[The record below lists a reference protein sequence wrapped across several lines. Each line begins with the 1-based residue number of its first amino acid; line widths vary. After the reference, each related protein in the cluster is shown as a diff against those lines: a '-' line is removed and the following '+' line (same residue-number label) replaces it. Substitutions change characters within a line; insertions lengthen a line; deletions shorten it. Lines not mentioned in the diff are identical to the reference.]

1 MFQNKYPYTDFHELN
16 LDWMLEKLTETQ
28 QRIDNIKEEILEAA
42 KAYADQEIDAKIA
55 AYQATV
61 NAQIQRLNQDM
72 VSLQNATQN
81 FINTVNARMAL
92 QDAKFAVYDD
102 RIDNMIVLA
111 NEYTN
116 NAIAQNNDYIIEE
129 TTRAFG
135 AIRVLNQFTGLYVTI
150 QEMFD
155 YLGYF
160 HLADAIT
167 VNTLIQRQKTV
178 NDIVA
183 LQATLTDIVVNGYNI
198 IV

>member
-28 QRIDNIKEEILEAA
+28 QRIDNLKEEILEAA

-61 NAQIQRLNQDM
+61 NAQIARLDQDM
-72 VSLQNATQN
+72 LSLETQTQN
-81 FINTVNARMAL
+81 FINTVNATMAL
-92 QDAKFAVYDD
+92 QDAKFAIYDD

-111 NEYTN
+111 NQYTDT
-116 NAIAQNNDYIIEE
+116 AIAQNNDYIIEE

-135 AIRVLNQFTGLYVTI
+135 AIKVLNQFTGLYVTI
-150 QEMFD
+150 QEMFN
-155 YLGYF
+155 YLGNF
-160 HLADAIT
+160 HLTDAIT
-167 VNTLIQRQKTV
+167 VTTLVQRQKTV
-178 NDIVA
+178 SDIVA

>member
-28 QRIDNIKEEILEAA
+28 QRIDHLKDEILEAA
-42 KAYADQEIDAKIA
+42 KEYTDQEIDEKIA
-55 AYQATV
+55 AYQATID
-61 NAQIQRLNQDM
+61 AQIQILNNDVANLEVQ
-72 VSLQNATQN
+72 TQN

-92 QDAKFAVYDD
+92 QDAKFAQYDD
-102 RIDNMIVLA
+102 RLDNVIVLA
-111 NEYTN
+111 NHYTDT
-116 NAIAQNNDYIIEE
+116 AIAQNNDYIIEE

-155 YLGYF
+155 YLGNF
-160 HLADAIT
+160 HLTDAIK
-167 VNTLIQRQKTV
+167 VNTIIQRQKTV

-183 LQATLTDIVVNGYNI
+183 LQATLTDIVINGYNI

>member
-42 KAYADQEIDAKIA
+42 KAYADHEIDEKIA

-61 NAQIQRLNQDM
+61 DYQLQRINQDM
-72 VSLQNATQN
+72 ITLESATQN
-81 FINTVNARMAL
+81 FMNIVNAKLAL
-92 QDAKFAVYDD
+92 QDGKFAIYDD
-102 RIDNMIVLA
+102 RINNMIVLA

-135 AIRVLNQFTGLYVTI
+135 SIRVLNQFTGEYVTI

-160 HLADAIT
+160 HLTDAIT
-167 VNTLIQRQKTV
+167 ITTLVQRQKTV
-178 NDIVA
+178 SDIVA
-183 LQATLTDIVVNGYNI
+183 LQATLTDIVINGYNI